1 MSMSLV
7 RKTLSPIGSRRDG
20 SLIWPVFGAEGE
32 GDGGGDG
39 GEGGTGDGNED
50 DDGDS
55 EDEDGVLGDAGKAAV
70 ERERKAAYRL
80 RKSLK
85 PFAQL
90 RKETGMT
97 VEEMRERLLGSGS
110 GGSNGKGGKAD
121 GDSAD
126 AEAIRREATIKA
138 QEKSDARYRK
148 MAVKAE
154 AVALLNDPDDA
165 HRYLDLSSYEVDD
178 DGEVDSRAI
187 KRDLKALIEDRP
199 YLAKTKK
206 ATDYEGGPRGSSAK
220 NEGGMSEIIR
230 RQAGYIR

>member
-7 RKTLSPIGSRRDG
+7 RKTLSPIGSRTDG

-39 GEGGTGDGNED
+39 DEGGDDGGGGG
-50 DDGDS
+50 DGDS
-55 EDEDGVLGDAGKAAV
+55 GDEDGEIGEAGKAAIA
-70 ERERKAAYRL
+70 RERAAADRL

-97 VEEMRERLLGSGS
+97 VEEMKDALLARKS
-110 GGSNGKGGKAD
+110 GGGTKKNGEGE
-121 GDSAD
+121 GDQVDVEEIRRTA
-126 AEAIRREATIKA
+126 RREAQA
-138 QEKSDARYRK
+138 KSDDRYKK

-154 AVALLNDPDDA
+154 AASVLNDPDDA
-165 HRYLDLSSYEVDD
+165 VRFLDLSSYEVDE
-178 DGEVDSRAI
+178 DGEIDTRLI
-187 KRDLKALIEDRP
+187 KRDLNSLIADRP

-206 ATDYEGGPRGSSAK
+206 APDFEGGPRGSSAK
-220 NEGGMSEIIR
+220 NSGGMSEMIR
-230 RQAGYIR
+230 RRAGYIP